1 MNVAPLLAY
10 TWSMETPL
18 TPAQVNVR
26 VAELVDTRLI
36 DMLNEMIVEAYAR
49 HYFDLAQLSMGKVMD
64 RAEDLLPDLD
74 ESDLKIMLSRA
85 GQAFTA
91 AGWYVR
97 VKGDNYEF
105 NGTPFDDEDED
116 YE

>member
-1 MNVAPLLAY
+1 
-10 TWSMETPL
+10 METPL

-36 DMLNEMIVEAYAR
+36 DMLNEMIVKAYAR
-49 HYFDLAQLSMGKVMD
+49 YYFNLAQLSMDEVLSQ
-64 RAEDLLPDLD
+64 AENLLPELD

-85 GQAFTA
+85 GQAFEV

-97 VKGDNYEF
+97 VEGDNYEF
-105 NGTPFDDEDED
+105 NSQPFDDEDED